1 MGDFLKTE
9 RDGPVLTVTMDR
21 PADRN
26 AITDPEQS
34 AEFVALAEDIARDR
48 SVRAMVLTGAGRSFC
63 AGGNVKSMHEKTGL
77 FAGSPFDQ
85 RTHYRTTVQ
94 TIAKALWE
102 LEVPVVAAINGHAIG
117 LGLDITLMCDVR
129 VMAEDAL
136 VAESYVK
143 LGIIPGGGGAWLL
156 PRVVGLSNASRMTL
170 TGETIDAATSLRYGL
185 ATEVVPAAEVLPRA
199 QGIAR
204 AIAANPG
211 HATRMAKRLMREGMD
226 QKLPTHLEMAAAYQA
241 LSHHTGDH
249 AEAIDA
255 FLSKR
260 SPEFRD
266 K

>member
-1 MGDFLKTE
+1 MSDFLKID
-9 RDGPVLTVTMDR
+9 RDGAVLTVTMDR
-21 PADRN
+21 PDDRN

-34 AEFVALAEDIARDR
+34 AEFVALAEGIARDR
-48 SVRAMVLTGAGRSFC
+48 TVRAMVLTGAGKSFC
-63 AGGNVKSMHEKTGL
+63 AGGNVKSMRDRTGL

-94 TIAKALWE
+94 TVGKSLWE

-136 VAESYVK
+136 VAESYVR

-156 PRVVGLSNASRMTL
+156 PRVVGLSNACRMTL
-170 TGETIDAATSLRYGL
+170 TGETIDAATAMRYGL
-185 ATEVVPAAEVLPRA
+185 ASEVVPGAQVLRRA
-199 QGIAR
+199 QEIAG

-241 LSHHTGDH
+241 LSHHTADH
-249 AEAIDA
+249 VEAIDA
-255 FLSKR
+255 FLDKR
-260 SPEFRD
+260 APEYRD
-266 K
+266 Q

>member
-1 MGDFLKTE
+1 MGDFLKIE
-9 RDGPVLTVTMDR
+9 RAGAVVTVTMDR
-21 PADRN
+21 PEDRN
-26 AITDPEQS
+26 AITDPGQS
-34 AEFVALAEDIARDR
+34 AEFVALTEELARDR
-48 SVRAMVLTGAGRSFC
+48 SVRAMVLTGAGKSFC
-63 AGGNVKSMHEKTGL
+63 AGGNIKSMRDKTGL

-94 TIAKALWE
+94 TIGRALWE

-170 TGETIDAATSLRYGL
+170 TGETIDAATALRYGL
-185 ATEVVPAAEVLPRA
+185 ASEVAPAAKVLQRA
-199 QGIAR
+199 QEIAH

-249 AEAIDA
+249 VEAVDA
-255 FLSKR
+255 FIGKR
-260 SPEFRD
+260 TPEFHD